1 MTITIGFMR
10 PLAGEDRFCK
20 PSAEEIT
27 AVNAKWNATD
37 PALIAEL
44 NKPIPIRGIGL
55 FHVNEDRGE
64 SEVEVVSL
72 KIPPG
77 STLAQIKPIFDARIA
92 ALTLQ
97 RAEVIKQYRALAA
110 SLLKEE
116 SKKSDKKCDPESEE
130 PSMISLSDSAQSAT
144 IRQQCVVA
152 TQMAHLQLEIDVLNS
167 RFKPALDLFAILQK
181 A

>member
-1 MTITIGFMR
+1 MAVTIGFMR
-10 PLAGEDRFCK
+10 PLAGEDRFSK
-20 PSAEEIT
+20 PSAEEI
-27 AVNAKWNATD
+27 AAANKKWNATD
-37 PALIAEL
+37 PAIIAEL

-64 SEVEVVSL
+64 VEVKVVGL
-72 KIPPG
+72 NIPPG

-97 RAEVIKQYRALAA
+97 RTAAIKEYRDLTA
-110 SLLKEE
+110 SLQKEE
-116 SKKSDKKCDPESEE
+116 SKKPQKKSDIGSVGDYSPITDTARRQSEL
-130 PSMISLSDSAQSAT
+130 M
-144 IRQQCVVA
+144 
-152 TQMAHLQLEIDVLNS
+152 TQFAHLQLEIDVLNS